1 MKTFEHFAL
10 SMSPREELLDGGS
23 ASLIPSSG
31 RSFGNAQLPFFVA
44 LLISRAFPVC
54 SENLWMELTGDCYP
68 LRTVLGFKPPAQSMW
83 RIPESHFLQNKHF

>member
-23 ASLIPSSG
+23 TSLVPSSG
-31 RSFGNAQLPFFVA
+31 RSFGNVQLPFFVA
-44 LLISRAFPVC
+44 LLLSRAFPVC

-68 LRTVLGFKPPAQSMW
+68 LRTVLEFKPPAQSMW
-83 RIPESHFLQNKHF
+83 PIPESHFLQNKHF